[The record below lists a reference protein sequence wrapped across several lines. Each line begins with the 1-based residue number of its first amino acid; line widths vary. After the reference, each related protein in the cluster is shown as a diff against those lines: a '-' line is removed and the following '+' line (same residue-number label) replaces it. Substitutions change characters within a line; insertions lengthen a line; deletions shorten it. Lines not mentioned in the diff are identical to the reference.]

1 MRIPRYNSCL
11 IVVIFGLLTAC
22 QQNLQNNRQ
31 ADVTEADSLMELA
44 MAYADSLQL
53 KRAIEVDRQAL
64 ELYMAANDSAGMSDC
79 YSDIGALYHH
89 LGDFSSSIEAIS
101 AGLAIDEARHDVER
115 MSSSYN
121 NLAAI
126 YLAAKQPESGRGF
139 ILKAIEAE
147 RSLPEPKKLS
157 IRYGIASEIYVALD
171 SLETALD
178 YARQAF
184 SLDSAAHDTLRMGRR
199 LSQMG
204 DVFQASGD
212 YARAEQA
219 YMASMQFLKA
229 VGEVHSLCI
238 DYKQLAQLCA
248 RNHRNDEAMT
258 YFQQSVEMAHRMNNH
273 LFLQQIY
280 KHMAELIKE
289 KNPRL
294 ATVYLERAFAYKDS
308 VFSQQ
313 TTELTTRFKANYD
326 YAEQQHVIEQQKAEL
341 AVNRAIL
348 YGGLVALLL
357 LLSTTITLFLLLRQR
372 TVKEKAL
379 RNLVMVAGTPFED
392 RVGDSATEA
401 SDEQNTPDRDF
412 INQLTTLIRENI
424 GRSDLNAVT
433 LAPMMQMTRHQLTAK
448 VRSLTGLSANNFIT
462 RVRLDR
468 ASQLLRSTSMN
479 ISEIAWDCGFQDLS
493 YFGRVFKEIYGQT
506 PTNYRRQ

>member
-44 MAYADSLQL
+44 MVYADSLQL
-53 KRAIEVDRQAL
+53 KRAIEIDRQAL
-64 ELYMAANDSAGMSDC
+64 ELYMAANDSAGISDC

-101 AGLAIDEARHDVER
+101 TGLAIDEARHDVER

-147 RSLPEPKKLS
+147 RSLPEPEKLS

-184 SLDSAAHDTLRMGRR
+184 TLDSAAHDTLRMGRR

-219 YMASMQFLKA
+219 YMASMQYLKA

-248 RNHRNDEAMT
+248 RNQRNDEALG
-258 YFQQSVEMAHRMNNH
+258 YFQQSVELAHRMNNH

-280 KHMAELIKE
+280 KHMADLIKDSDP
-289 KNPRL
+289 KQ
-294 ATVYLERAFAYKDS
+294 ATVYLGRALSYKDS
-308 VFSQQ
+308 VFSEQ

-326 YAEQQHVIEQQKAEL
+326 YAEQQHVIEEQKAQL
-341 AVNRAIL
+341 RTSRLLL
-348 YGGLVALLL
+348 YGGLAALVLL
-357 LLSTTITLFLLLRQR
+357 FTTSLTLFLLLHQR
-372 TVKEKAL
+372 TIKEKAL
-379 RNLVMVAGTPFED
+379 RNLVMVAGQPYKN
-392 RVGDSATEA
+392 EA
-401 SDEQNTPDRDF
+401 SPAQETSVTDSSDRDF
-412 INQLTTLIRENI
+412 INHLTTLIREHI
-424 GRSDLNAVT
+424 QQPDLNAVS
-433 LAPMMQMTRHQLTAK
+433 LASMMQMTRHQLTAK

-468 ASQLLRSTSMN
+468 ASHLLRSSNMN

-506 PTNYRRQ
+506 PTNYRKQ